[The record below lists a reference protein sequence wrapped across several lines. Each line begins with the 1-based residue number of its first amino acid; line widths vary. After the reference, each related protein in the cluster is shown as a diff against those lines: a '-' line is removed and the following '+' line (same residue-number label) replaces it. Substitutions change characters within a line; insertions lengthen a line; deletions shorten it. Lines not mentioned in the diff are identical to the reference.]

1 MTWMGRSQW
10 AGSAQSPAQGLMSG
24 TPRGV
29 AIHWIGPGS
38 FVARGNSN
46 PAALMRDIRSWHTP
60 QGKADLAYSLA
71 VNGNGLIIEGRNT
84 PQRPR
89 VRPGSNGSS
98 AVNNSH
104 YSVCLLT
111 ADRDPAPSEAMIQAA
126 GRAVAWLRRHGGAGT
141 QVVGHRDLHPTS
153 CPGNTIQSLLPRIRA
168 AADSGSGGTPN
179 PNPTPTPPPAGG
191 WLIQGVI
198 MAGAV
203 THVFF
208 QNLTG
213 PEVFVANRLAGT
225 WSHVPNE
232 TTLRDMQYQITRQG
246 LRWTNAGRVGN
257 PAAYGVRIP

>member
-1 MTWMGRSQW
+1 MTWMTRSQW

-29 AIHWIGPGS
+29 AIHFIGPGQ
-38 FVARGNSN
+38 FLARGNSN
-46 PAALMRDIRSWHTP
+46 PAQLMRDIRSWHTP
-60 QGKADLAYSLA
+60 QGKADFAYSLA
-71 VNGNGLIIEGRNT
+71 VNGNGLVIEGRNT

-98 AVNNSH
+98 ATNNSH
-104 YSVCLLT
+104 YSVVLLT
-111 ADRDPAPSEAMIQAA
+111 ADRDPAPSEAMIQGA

-153 CPGNTIQSLLPRIRA
+153 CPGNTIQGMLGRIRA
-168 AADSGSGGTPN
+168 AADGN
-179 PNPTPTPPPAGG
+179 PAPPGAPPDPTPPPAGG
-191 WLIQGVI
+191 WLIPGVI

-208 QNLTG
+208 QNLSG
-213 PEVFVANRLAGT
+213 GDVFVANRLAGT

-232 TTLRDMQYQITRQG
+232 ATLRDMQYQITRQG

-257 PAAYGVRIP
+257 PAAFGVRVS